1 MKGIHLVVC
10 VCLFLFVFNQFLF
23 ADKTMESDSLYTY
36 KYINGIYMSEPE
48 RALNLL
54 EGAESK
60 KTLPLRIINE
70 LRSKAYRNMYMT
82 KLAFGY
88 ARKSYLLDSI
98 SQKDPKHLLKMTVDL
113 AELALL
119 MSDHKESM
127 RYALGGLKL
136 AQKENDKGAE
146 GKLLFCIGENK
157 WQLSFKEE
165 AYDYFDKAIK
175 QLQGAE
181 TKLEMAMLSY
191 FYGMKMDYLLN
202 DSRTEEAL
210 EVGLKREK
218 LLKSIARLPEKNEAF
233 LDLQYTYLYAKMSY
247 ICYLEGEYEQAEKYY
262 QQYLSTKNAYTPDGQ
277 TYGIPYLLKS
287 KQYRKVVDRCQDF
300 KKLMQQQQDTV
311 NLQYISILQKEVK
324 AYLGLKDFEKVA
336 ALRESIISITD
347 SVNSKDKQNAA
358 LELDAIYKA
367 TEQEEYIAEQT
378 FQLRVRNISLAFLG
392 CITFL
397 TLFMLWRIWRHSTI
411 VKYKNKMLAKFIN
424 EKLARKEDA
433 DELLIEEE
441 AEDPVVVPLD
451 LEPDEES
458 SEKID
463 LSLDEVS
470 ENHDEEE
477 AENKKIFK
485 DLNRIVVQ
493 DQLYLSPELSREDLA
508 QIVHLNNARF
518 ARMIKENTGTNFNGY
533 VNELRINYAIKLLKR
548 HPNYTIRAIADEA
561 GFNST
566 PILYS
571 MFKKKTGMTPY
582 EFKKAQ
588 ESLG

>member
-10 VCLFLFVFNQFLF
+10 IYLFLFVFNQFLF

-60 KTLPLRIINE
+60 KTLPLHIINE
-70 LRSKAYRNMYMT
+70 LRSKAYRSMYMT
-82 KLAFGY
+82 KLAFVY
-88 ARKSYLLDSI
+88 ARKSYLLDSV

-136 AQKENDKGAE
+136 AQKEKDKGAE

-165 AYDYFDKAIK
+165 AYDYFNKAIK
-175 QLQGAE
+175 QLQGVE

-218 LLKSIARLPEKNEAF
+218 LLKSIARLPEKNDAF

-247 ICYLEGEYEQAEKYY
+247 ICYLEGKYEQAEKYY
-262 QQYLSTKNAYTPDGQ
+262 QQYLSTKSAYTPDGQ
-277 TYGIPYLLKS
+277 TYGIPYLLES
-287 KQYRKVVDRCQDF
+287 KQYRKVLDRCQDF
-300 KKLMQQQQDTV
+300 KKLMQQQDTV

-324 AYLGLKDFEKVA
+324 AYMGLKDFEKVA

-441 AEDPVVVPLD
+441 TEDPEVVPLD

-458 SEKID
+458 SEKND

-533 VNELRINYAIKLLKR
+533 VNELRINYAIKLLKQ

>member
-10 VCLFLFVFNQFLF
+10 ICLFLFVFNQFLF

-60 KTLPLRIINE
+60 KTLPLHIINE
-70 LRSKAYRNMYMT
+70 LRSKAYRSMYMT
-82 KLAFGY
+82 KLAFVY
-88 ARKSYLLDSI
+88 ARKSYLLDSV

-136 AQKENDKGAE
+136 AQKEKDKGAE

-165 AYDYFDKAIK
+165 AYDYFNKAIK

-202 DSRTEEAL
+202 DSRAEEAL

-218 LLKSIARLPEKNEAF
+218 LLKSIARLPEKNDAF

-247 ICYLEGEYEQAEKYY
+247 ICYLEGKYEQAEKYY
-262 QQYLSTKNAYTPDGQ
+262 QQYLSTKSAYTPDGQ
-277 TYGIPYLLKS
+277 TYGIPYLLES
-287 KQYRKVVDRCQDF
+287 KQYRKVLDRCQDF
-300 KKLMQQQQDTV
+300 KKLMQKQDTV

-324 AYLGLKDFEKVA
+324 AYMGLKDFEKVA

-424 EKLARKEDA
+424 EKLVRKEDA

-441 AEDPVVVPLD
+441 TEDPVVVPLD

-458 SEKID
+458 SEKND

>member
-136 AQKENDKGAE
+136 AQKEKDKGAE

-508 QIVHLNNARF
+508 
-518 ARMIKENTGTNFNGY
+518 
-533 VNELRINYAIKLLKR
+533 
-548 HPNYTIRAIADEA
+548 
-561 GFNST
+561 
-566 PILYS
+566 
-571 MFKKKTGMTPY
+571 
-582 EFKKAQ
+582 
-588 ESLG
+588 

>member
-82 KLAFGY
+82 KLAFVY

-136 AQKENDKGAE
+136 AQKEKDKGAE

-300 KKLMQQQQDTV
+300 KKLMQQQQDT
-311 NLQYISILQKEVK
+311 SILQKEVK

-441 AEDPVVVPLD
+441 TEDPVVVPLD

-571 MFKKKTGMTPY
+571 MFKKKMGMTPY

>member
-136 AQKENDKGAE
+136 AQKEKDKGAE

-397 TLFMLWRIWRHSTI
+397 TLFMLWRIWRRSTI

>member
-82 KLAFGY
+82 KLAFVY

-136 AQKENDKGAE
+136 AQKEKDKGAE

-210 EVGLKREK
+210 EVGLKCEK

-247 ICYLEGEYEQAEKYY
+247 ICYLEGKYEQAEKYY

-336 ALRESIISITD
+336 ALRESII
-347 SVNSKDKQNAA
+347 
-358 LELDAIYKA
+358 
-367 TEQEEYIAEQT
+367 
-378 FQLRVRNISLAFLG
+378 
-392 CITFL
+392 C
-397 TLFMLWRIWRHSTI
+397 
-411 VKYKNKMLAKFIN
+411 
-424 EKLARKEDA
+424 
-433 DELLIEEE
+433 LL
-441 AEDPVVVPLD
+441 
-451 LEPDEES
+451 
-458 SEKID
+458 
-463 LSLDEVS
+463 
-470 ENHDEEE
+470 
-477 AENKKIFK
+477 
-485 DLNRIVVQ
+485 
-493 DQLYLSPELSREDLA
+493 YTSPSPRD
-508 QIVHLNNARF
+508 
-518 ARMIKENTGTNFNGY
+518 
-533 VNELRINYAIKLLKR
+533 
-548 HPNYTIRAIADEA
+548 
-561 GFNST
+561 
-566 PILYS
+566 
-571 MFKKKTGMTPY
+571 
-582 EFKKAQ
+582 
-588 ESLG
+588 

>member
-82 KLAFGY
+82 KLAFVY

-136 AQKENDKGAE
+136 AQKEKDKGAE

-358 LELDAIYKA
+358 LELYAIYKA

-441 AEDPVVVPLD
+441 TEDPVVVPLD

-493 DQLYLSPELSREDLA
+493 DQ
-508 QIVHLNNARF
+508 
-518 ARMIKENTGTNFNGY
+518 
-533 VNELRINYAIKLLKR
+533 
-548 HPNYTIRAIADEA
+548 
-561 GFNST
+561 
-566 PILYS
+566 
-571 MFKKKTGMTPY
+571 
-582 EFKKAQ
+582 
-588 ESLG
+588 

>member
-1 MKGIHLVVC
+1 MKSIRSVIC
-10 VCLFLFVFNQFLF
+10 FCLFLFVFNQLLF
-23 ADKTMESDSLYTY
+23 ADKTIENDSLYTSE
-36 KYINGIYMSEPE
+36 YISRIYMAEPE
-48 RALNLL
+48 RALSLL
-54 EGAESK
+54 DGAESK
-60 KTLPLRIINE
+60 KTIPLRIIHE
-70 LRSKAYRNMYMT
+70 LRSRVYRNMYMT
-82 KLAFGY
+82 KLAFVY

-136 AQKENDKGAE
+136 AQKEKDKGAE

-441 AEDPVVVPLD
+441 TEDPVVVPLD

-533 VNELRINYAIKLLKR
+533 INELRINYAIQLLKQ

-582 EFKKAQ
+582 EFKKTQ

>member
-82 KLAFGY
+82 KLAFVY

-136 AQKENDKGAE
+136 AQKEKDKGAE

-441 AEDPVVVPLD
+441 TEDPVVVPLD

-533 VNELRINYAIKLLKR
+533 VNELRINYAIKLLER

>member
-136 AQKENDKGAE
+136 AQKEKDKGAE

-300 KKLMQQQQDTV
+300 KKLMQRQQDTV

>member
-1 MKGIHLVVC
+1 MKGIRLVVC
-10 VCLFLFVFNQFLF
+10 ICSFLFVFNQLLF

-60 KTLPLRIINE
+60 KTIPLRIINE
-70 LRSKAYRNMYMT
+70 LRSKVYRHMYMT
-82 KLAFGY
+82 KLAFVY
-88 ARKSYLLDSI
+88 ARKSYLLDSV

-136 AQKENDKGAE
+136 AQKEKDKGAE

-202 DSRTEEAL
+202 DSRSKEAL

-247 ICYLEGEYEQAEKYY
+247 ICYLEGKYEQAEKYY

-277 TYGIPYLLKS
+277 TYGIPYLLES

-300 KKLMQQQQDTV
+300 KKLMQQQDTV

-347 SVNSKDKQNAA
+347 SVNSKDKRNAA

-441 AEDPVVVPLD
+441 TEDPVVVPLD

-458 SEKID
+458 SEKDD
-463 LSLDEVS
+463 LSLDEVA
-470 ENHDEEE
+470 ENRDEEE

-533 VNELRINYAIKLLKR
+533 VNELRINYAIKLLKQ

-588 ESLG
+588 GSLG

>member
-82 KLAFGY
+82 KLAFVY

-136 AQKENDKGAE
+136 AQKEKDKGAE

-300 KKLMQQQQDTV
+300 KKLMQQQDTV

-441 AEDPVVVPLD
+441 TEDPVVVPLD

-533 VNELRINYAIKLLKR
+533 VNELRINYAIELLKR

>member
-82 KLAFGY
+82 KLAFVY

-136 AQKENDKGAE
+136 AQKEKDKGAE

-210 EVGLKREK
+210 EVGLKCEK

-367 TEQEEYIAEQT
+367 TGQEEYIAEQT
-378 FQLRVRNISLAFLG
+378 FQLRVRNILLAFLG

-441 AEDPVVVPLD
+441 TEDPVVVPLD

-458 SEKID
+458 SEKND

>member
-82 KLAFGY
+82 KLAFVY

-136 AQKENDKGAE
+136 AQKEKDKGAE

-277 TYGIPYLLKS
+277 TYGIPYLLKL

-441 AEDPVVVPLD
+441 TEDPVVVPLD

-458 SEKID
+458 SEKDD
-463 LSLDEVS
+463 LSLDEVA
-470 ENHDEEE
+470 ENRDEEE

-533 VNELRINYAIKLLKR
+533 VNELRINYAIKLLKQ

>member
-136 AQKENDKGAE
+136 AQKEKDKGAE

-477 AENKKIFK
+477 AENNKIFK

>member
-82 KLAFGY
+82 KLAFVY

-136 AQKENDKGAE
+136 AQKEKDKGAE

-210 EVGLKREK
+210 EVGLKCEK

-247 ICYLEGEYEQAEKYY
+247 ICYLEGKYEQAEKYY

-441 AEDPVVVPLD
+441 TEDPVVVPLD

-458 SEKID
+458 SEKND

-533 VNELRINYAIKLLKR
+533 INELRINYAIQLLKQ

>member
-82 KLAFGY
+82 KLAFVY

-136 AQKENDKGAE
+136 AQKEKDKGAE

-441 AEDPVVVPLD
+441 TEDPVVVPLD

-533 VNELRINYAIKLLKR
+533 VNELRINYAFKLLKR

>member
-1 MKGIHLVVC
+1 MKGIRLVVC
-10 VCLFLFVFNQFLF
+10 ICSFLFVFNQLLF
-23 ADKTMESDSLYTY
+23 ADKTIESDSLYTY

-60 KTLPLRIINE
+60 KAIPLRIINE
-70 LRSKAYRNMYMT
+70 LRSKVYRHMYMT
-82 KLAFGY
+82 KLAFVY
-88 ARKSYLLDSI
+88 ARKSYLLDSV

-136 AQKENDKGAE
+136 AQKEKDKGAE

-202 DSRTEEAL
+202 DSRSKEAL

-247 ICYLEGEYEQAEKYY
+247 ICYLEGKYEQAEKYY

-277 TYGIPYLLKS
+277 TYGIPYLLES

-300 KKLMQQQQDTV
+300 KKLMQQQDTV

-347 SVNSKDKQNAA
+347 SVNSKDKRNAA

-441 AEDPVVVPLD
+441 TEDPVVVPLD

-458 SEKID
+458 SEKDD
-463 LSLDEVS
+463 LSLDEVA
-470 ENHDEEE
+470 ENRDEEE

-533 VNELRINYAIKLLKR
+533 VNELRINYAIKLLKQ

-588 ESLG
+588 EPLG

>member
-82 KLAFGY
+82 KLAFVY

-136 AQKENDKGAE
+136 AQKEKDKGAE

-378 FQLRVRNISLAFLG
+378 FQLRVRNILLAFLG

-441 AEDPVVVPLD
+441 TEDTVVVTLD
-451 LEPDEES
+451 L
-458 SEKID
+458 
-463 LSLDEVS
+463 
-470 ENHDEEE
+470 
-477 AENKKIFK
+477 
-485 DLNRIVVQ
+485 
-493 DQLYLSPELSREDLA
+493 
-508 QIVHLNNARF
+508 
-518 ARMIKENTGTNFNGY
+518 
-533 VNELRINYAIKLLKR
+533 
-548 HPNYTIRAIADEA
+548 
-561 GFNST
+561 
-566 PILYS
+566 
-571 MFKKKTGMTPY
+571 
-582 EFKKAQ
+582 
-588 ESLG
+588 

>member
-82 KLAFGY
+82 KLAFVY

-136 AQKENDKGAE
+136 AQKEKDKGAE

-378 FQLRVRNISLAFLG
+378 FQLRVRNISLALLG

-441 AEDPVVVPLD
+441 TEDPVVVPLD

>member
-82 KLAFGY
+82 KLAFVY

-136 AQKENDKGAE
+136 AQKEKDKGAE

-441 AEDPVVVPLD
+441 TEDPVVVPLD

-533 VNELRINYAIKLLKR
+533 VNELRINYAIELLKR

>member
-82 KLAFGY
+82 KLAFVY

-136 AQKENDKGAE
+136 AQKEKDKGAE

-247 ICYLEGEYEQAEKYY
+247 ICYLEGKYEQAEKYY

-441 AEDPVVVPLD
+441 TEDPVVVPLD

-458 SEKID
+458 SEKND

-533 VNELRINYAIKLLKR
+533 VNELRINYAIELLKR

>member
-136 AQKENDKGAE
+136 AQKEKDKGAE

-210 EVGLKREK
+210 EGGLKREK

>member
-1 MKGIHLVVC
+1 MKGIRLVVC
-10 VCLFLFVFNQFLF
+10 ICSFLFVFNQLLF
-23 ADKTMESDSLYTY
+23 ADKTIESDSLYTY

-60 KTLPLRIINE
+60 KAIPLRIINE
-70 LRSKAYRNMYMT
+70 LRSKVYRHMYMT
-82 KLAFGY
+82 KLAFVY
-88 ARKSYLLDSI
+88 ARKSYLLDSV

-136 AQKENDKGAE
+136 AQKEKDKGAE

-202 DSRTEEAL
+202 DSRSKEAL

-247 ICYLEGEYEQAEKYY
+247 ICYLEGKYEQAEKYY

-277 TYGIPYLLKS
+277 TYGIPYLLES

-300 KKLMQQQQDTV
+300 KKLMQQQDTV

-347 SVNSKDKQNAA
+347 SVNSKDKRNAA

-441 AEDPVVVPLD
+441 TEDPVVVPLD

-458 SEKID
+458 SEKDD
-463 LSLDEVS
+463 LSLDEVA
-470 ENHDEEE
+470 ENRDEEE

-533 VNELRINYAIKLLKR
+533 VNELRINYAIKLLKQ

>member
-1 MKGIHLVVC
+1 MKGIRLVVC
-10 VCLFLFVFNQFLF
+10 ICSFLFVFNQLLF

-60 KTLPLRIINE
+60 KTIPLRIINE
-70 LRSKAYRNMYMT
+70 LRSKVYRHMYMT
-82 KLAFGY
+82 KLAFVY
-88 ARKSYLLDSI
+88 ARKSYLLDSV

-136 AQKENDKGAE
+136 AQKEKDKGAE

-202 DSRTEEAL
+202 DSRSKEAL

-247 ICYLEGEYEQAEKYY
+247 ICYLEGKYEQAEKYY

-277 TYGIPYLLKS
+277 TYGIPYLLES

-300 KKLMQQQQDTV
+300 KKLMQQQDTV

-347 SVNSKDKQNAA
+347 SVNSKDKRNAA

-411 VKYKNKMLAKFIN
+411 VKYKNKMLSKFIN

-441 AEDPVVVPLD
+441 TEDPVVVPLD

-458 SEKID
+458 SEKDD
-463 LSLDEVS
+463 LSLDEVA
-470 ENHDEEE
+470 ENRDEEE

-533 VNELRINYAIKLLKR
+533 VNELRINYAIKLLKQ

>member
-136 AQKENDKGAE
+136 AQKEKDKGAE

-518 ARMIKENTGTNFNGY
+518 ARMRKENTGTNFNGY

>member
-136 AQKENDKGAE
+136 AQKEKDKGAE

-561 GFNST
+561 GFTST

>member
-82 KLAFGY
+82 KLAFVY

-136 AQKENDKGAE
+136 AQKEKDKGAE

-441 AEDPVVVPLD
+441 TEDPVVVPLD

-548 HPNYTIRAIADEA
+548 HPNYTIRAIGDEA

>member
-1 MKGIHLVVC
+1 MKGIRLVVC
-10 VCLFLFVFNQFLF
+10 ICSFLFVFNQLLF

-60 KTLPLRIINE
+60 KTIPLRIINE
-70 LRSKAYRNMYMT
+70 LRSKVYRHMYMT
-82 KLAFGY
+82 KLAFVY
-88 ARKSYLLDSI
+88 ARKSYLLDSV

-136 AQKENDKGAE
+136 AQKEKDKGAE

-202 DSRTEEAL
+202 DSRSKEAL

-247 ICYLEGEYEQAEKYY
+247 ICYLEGKYEQAEKYY

-277 TYGIPYLLKS
+277 TYGIPYLLES

-300 KKLMQQQQDTV
+300 KKLMQQQDTV

-347 SVNSKDKQNAA
+347 SVNSKDKRNAA

-411 VKYKNKMLAKFIN
+411 AKYKNKMLAKFIN

-441 AEDPVVVPLD
+441 TEDPVVVPLD

-458 SEKID
+458 SEKDD
-463 LSLDEVS
+463 LSLDEVA
-470 ENHDEEE
+470 ENRDEEE

-533 VNELRINYAIKLLKR
+533 VNELRINYAIKLLKQ

>member
-82 KLAFGY
+82 KLAFVY

-136 AQKENDKGAE
+136 AQKEKDKGAE

-300 KKLMQQQQDTV
+300 KKLMQQQDTV

-441 AEDPVVVPLD
+441 TEDPVVVPLD

-548 HPNYTIRAIADEA
+548 HPNYPIRAIADEA

-582 EFKKAQ
+582 EFKKVQ

>member
-82 KLAFGY
+82 KLAFVY

-136 AQKENDKGAE
+136 AQKEKDKGAE

-378 FQLRVRNISLAFLG
+378 FQLRVRNILLAFLG

-441 AEDPVVVPLD
+441 TEDPVVVPLD

-493 DQLYLSPELSREDLA
+493 DQLYLSPELSREDLT